1 MHQIVA
7 KVSYIKAL
15 LLILYIKYNTH
26 LYIFYIITFLFYIR
40 VTLRDKFL
48 NA

>member
-26 LYIFYIITFLFYIR
+26 LYIFYIIALLIRIR

-48 NA
+48 KA

>member
-15 LLILYIKYNTH
+15 LLILYKYDTH
-26 LYIFYIITFLFYIR
+26 LYIFYIIALLIRIR
-40 VTLRDKFL
+40 VTLRDKF
-48 NA
+48 